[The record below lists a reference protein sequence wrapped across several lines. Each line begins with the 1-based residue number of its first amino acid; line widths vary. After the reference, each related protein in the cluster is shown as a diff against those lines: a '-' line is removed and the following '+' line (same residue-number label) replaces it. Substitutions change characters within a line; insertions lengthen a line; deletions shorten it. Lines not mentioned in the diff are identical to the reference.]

1 MKERKT
7 TGDCRSDIV
16 KKSAAVKAGSG
27 KRESAGEQ
35 GTVKR
40 PEFSETP
47 APHED

>member
-27 KRESAGEQ
+27 KRENGKEAG
-35 GTVKR
+35 VLR
-40 PEFSETP
+40 NPCAS
-47 APHED
+47 